1 MSTATD
7 EQVEVTLTA
16 AEIDR
21 YALHYKMGHSS
32 WETLGEY
39 VARMR
44 EAGR

>member
-1 MSTATD
+1 MSTATS

-21 YALHYKMGHSS
+21 LAQRYRMGHAST
-32 WETLGEY
+32 ETIGDF
-39 VARMR
+39 VVRMR